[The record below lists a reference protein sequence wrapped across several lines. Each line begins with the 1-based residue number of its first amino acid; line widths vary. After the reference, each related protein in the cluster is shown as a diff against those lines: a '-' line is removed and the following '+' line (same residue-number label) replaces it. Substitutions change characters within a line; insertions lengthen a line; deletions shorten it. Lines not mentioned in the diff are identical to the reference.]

1 MDELD
6 QPEVHEMDRDMI
18 QLRFGDEQGEYHD
31 INARDLAEVLQGLTT
46 LVSDSAK
53 AGVFGDGPPPEV
65 RVRPIKEGSVTVE
78 AVLQWAVDN
87 PTWSVPGATAILGG
101 AGYAVKAVIGTAIKR
116 LRKKPESVER
126 LDTGNYLITW
136 PGEGPEEVSEEV
148 WKLINTPSRRT
159 RKAMA
164 QLQAPMSEDAS
175 FMEVR
180 VADRDAD
187 SRAVL
192 ATPTDVR
199 AEKRDYYAAAATE
212 PEKEPNK
219 DVHPDIEAQLKA
231 INFSD
236 PTQWQVAALG
246 RTKKATI
253 ADEEFLASVER
264 GTQYGKNDIF
274 RVTLVEET
282 FEREGRNK
290 IDWTLTKVVRTRRGA
305 NDAEEGQQ
313 SGAPD

>member
-1 MDELD
+1 MDDKLD
-6 QPEVHEMDRDMI
+6 QEAANEPGQDMI
-18 QLRFGDEQGEYHD
+18 QLRYGDEQGEYHD

-53 AGVFGDGPPPEV
+53 AGVFGEGPPPEV
-65 RVRPIKEGSVTVE
+65 RVRPLKEGSVAVE

-87 PTWSVPGATAILGG
+87 PEYGAIGLGGIFGG
-101 AGYAVKAVIGTAIKR
+101 AGWALKVFIGAAIKR
-116 LRKKPESVER
+116 LRGRPEAVEQ
-126 LDTGNYLITW
+126 LDSGSYLVTW
-136 PGEGPEEVSEEV
+136 PGGSVEEVPEDV
-148 WKLINTPSRRT
+148 WKILNKPSKRT

-180 VADRDAD
+180 AADRDAD
-187 SRAVL
+187 SRAIL
-192 ATPTDVR
+192 ETPTDVR

-212 PEKEPNK
+212 PERDPLE
-219 DVHPDIEAQLKA
+219 VTHEDIEAQLGA
-231 INFSD
+231 INFRD
-236 PTQWQVAALG
+236 PTKWQVAALG

-253 ADEEFLASVER
+253 ADEKFLASVER

-274 RVTLVEET
+274 RVTLVET
-282 FEREGRNK
+282 TQVREGRNR

-305 NDAEEGQQ
+305 DDDEEGQ
-313 SGAPD
+313 

>member
-1 MDELD
+1 MGMDEPD
-6 QPEVHEMDRDMI
+6 QPEVQEMDQDLI

-31 INARDLAEVLQGLTT
+31 INAIDLAEVLQGLTT

-53 AGVFGDGPPPEV
+53 AGVFGEGPPPEV

-87 PTWSVPGATAILGG
+87 QEWVYPTGG
-101 AGYAVKAVIGTAIKR
+101 AGVLAGAGWVLRGVIGTAIKR
-116 LRKKPESVER
+116 LRGRPEAAER
-126 LDTGNYLITW
+126 LDNGNYMITW
-136 PGEGPEEVSEEV
+136 PGGGVEEVPEEV
-148 WKLINTPSRRT
+148 WKILNKPSKRT

-180 VADRDAD
+180 AADRNAD
-187 SRAVL
+187 SRAIL
-192 ATPTDVR
+192 ETPTDVR

-212 PEKEPNK
+212 PEKEPFRIE
-219 DVHPDIEAQLKA
+219 HEDIEAQLGA
-231 INFSD
+231 INFRD
-236 PTQWQVAALG
+236 PTKWQVAALG
-246 RTKKATI
+246 RTKRATI

-274 RVTLVEET
+274 RVTLVEIVQV
-282 FEREGRNK
+282 REGRNK

-305 NDAEEGQQ
+305 DDAGEGR
-313 SGAPD
+313 